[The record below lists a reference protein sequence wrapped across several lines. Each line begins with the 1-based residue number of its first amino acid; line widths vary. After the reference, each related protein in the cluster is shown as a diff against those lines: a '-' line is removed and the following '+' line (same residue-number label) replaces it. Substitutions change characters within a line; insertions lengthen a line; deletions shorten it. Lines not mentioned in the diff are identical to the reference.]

1 MFALGEVR
9 EPTEGDFDHFRKFAA
24 DKDGWT
30 IFYSRKKPGRE
41 VITSTKCSD
50 LSPIK
55 LIKVEAKLSDVP
67 AASIYDCLH
76 DAQYRKTWDYAM
88 KEGIRVAY
96 VSPNSEIGYY
106 HPSYLTGYL
115 IEGTDQ
121 NSCKFTYVS
130 QSDPKGNIPTFAVN
144 VAAKLMA
151 PKIMKRLLD
160 AARSYSRWK
169 ESNNPDFM
177 PWRNFEQL
185 KQFPLVEI
193 DDLSCNSDF
202 TEDYVDQD
210 PILTKKGASANSLL
224 TTDIAGQISAEE
236 RMV

>member
-9 EPTEGDFDHFRKFAA
+9 EPTEGDFDHFRKFVA

-106 HPSYLTGYL
+106 HPHRKQCSRSPAV
-115 IEGTDQ
+115 E
-121 NSCKFTYVS
+121 TYAMK
-130 QSDPKGNIPTFAVN
+130 SDPKGNIPTFAVN

-160 AARSYSRWK
+160 AGRSYSRWK

-185 KQFPLVEI
+185 KQFPLIEM
-193 DDLSCNSDF
+193 DDISSNS
-202 TEDYVDQD
+202 
-210 PILTKKGASANSLL
+210 
-224 TTDIAGQISAEE
+224 
-236 RMV
+236 